1 MPAYLA
7 KVATLDRPILLV
19 DGYAGPGIYDD
30 HSPGSPLIMCAA
42 AERVVRGK
50 YIALF
55 VNHNPVHH
63 EKLEEVLT
71 KNGWRS
77 RAIPVLG
84 DSTAL
89 LAQLSTL
96 LRSQTVFLYLDPYGL
111 KGCEFATLE
120 PFLTR
125 DKKYSTEIV
134 INMSMPTTHRLAA
147 RHATAKGYSSRHEI
161 AKRHERLS
169 RVFGGDYWKDI
180 LWSTALRAEEK
191 ETALMEQYR
200 HLISTYLPYTGSC
213 PVRRSKEARIK
224 YFITFA
230 SRHPHAMVLMNDA
243 MCKAYFGEM
252 HRAEY
257 EGTLFAD
264 TDWKTTR
271 GTVQLDS
278 PVLEAVRQNPGKTRG
293 DIWLVFIQQH
303 FMQFT
308 ASEYKVS
315 VQRLVEAEKIFSP
328 TQRETS
334 RLNDACELYPALG

>member
-1 MPAYLA
+1 
-7 KVATLDRPILLV
+7 
-19 DGYAGPGIYDD
+19 
-30 HSPGSPLIMCAA
+30 
-42 AERVVRGK
+42 
-50 YIALF
+50 
-55 VNHNPVHH
+55 
-63 EKLEEVLT
+63 
-71 KNGWRS
+71 
-77 RAIPVLG
+77 
-84 DSTAL
+84 
-89 LAQLSTL
+89 
-96 LRSQTVFLYLDPYGL
+96 
-111 KGCEFATLE
+111 
-120 PFLTR
+120 
-125 DKKYSTEIV
+125 
-134 INMSMPTTHRLAA
+134 
-147 RHATAKGYSSRHEI
+147 
-161 AKRHERLS
+161 
-169 RVFGGDYWKDI
+169 
-180 LWSTALRAEEK
+180 
-191 ETALMEQYR
+191 
-200 HLISTYLPYTGSC
+200 
-213 PVRRSKEARIK
+213 
-224 YFITFA
+224 
-230 SRHPHAMVLMNDA
+230 MVLMNDA